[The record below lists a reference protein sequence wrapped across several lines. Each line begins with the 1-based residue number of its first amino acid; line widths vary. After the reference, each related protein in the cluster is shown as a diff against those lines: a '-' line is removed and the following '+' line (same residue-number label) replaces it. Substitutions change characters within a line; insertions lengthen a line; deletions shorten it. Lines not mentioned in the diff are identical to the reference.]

1 MTEFKLKSSYSPAG
15 GQPEAINSI
24 VRNLKN
30 DIENQVLLGVTGSGK
45 TFTIANVIQAIKK
58 PTIILSHNKTLA
70 AQLYGEFK
78 NLFPDNAVEFF
89 ISYYDYYQP
98 EAYLPVTD
106 TYIEKDSSINEE
118 IDKLRIKA
126 TASLASRKD
135 VIIIASV
142 SSIYGIG
149 SPKEYVKQLIEV
161 NKDDELVQKKLL
173 KSLVSIHYLRN
184 DMVLQ
189 PGNFRVR
196 GDVVDIFPLYEDYPI
211 RLEFFGDQ
219 VDNICRFDSL
229 TGEVIE
235 NDIDQQFIF
244 PSKHFVVSDNVMK
257 TGIENIRKELFQ
269 RLKYLRSN
277 DKLLEAQRL
286 EQRTLYDL
294 EMMMELGYCS
304 GIENYSRYLDGRKE
318 GQRPFCLLDFF
329 PDDFLMVIDES
340 HVTIPQVRA
349 MYNGDK
355 SRKSTLVEHG
365 FRLPSALDN
374 RPMKFEEFKDKIKKT
389 IYVSATPADYEIDI
403 SKQNIIE
410 QIIRPTGLLDPEIEV
425 HDTKNQMDYLVQKI
439 KEVVNKKEKILIT
452 TLTKKMSEELTE
464 YLKSLGIKSEYLH
477 SEIDSLERVKI
488 IKGLR
493 LNKFDVLVGIN
504 LLREGLDLPEVSLVA
519 VFDADKQGFLRSES
533 SLLQVSGRAARNENG
548 KVILFAD
555 KISPAMKSLIEITK
569 KRRNIQE
576 SYNIKNNISPKTI
589 FKSTEDIEKSTV
601 VALQDDLIED
611 KDLEINENDL
621 NLVELK
627 DLIKK
632 FERKMLNYAKEL
644 KFENAAL
651 MRDKIDNLKKQL
663 SDYNKGDR

>member
-601 VALQDDLIED
+601 VVLQDDLIED